1 MPDPLVVRVLADY
14 RRQLQDTESAQF
26 RDMAARWSAVQDRL
40 TVQIDSLAAE
50 IDALRQAGEV
60 VSRGRLLRLD
70 RYRALLTQVDAETT
84 RFDRLTT
91 GQIVSA
97 QSDAIG
103 LGLEAAAAAI
113 DAGYQQAGR
122 VAVDWNRLP
131 RRAVQTMAGLAS
143 DGSPLAALIAQSYPL
158 TVQALTDTL
167 VQAVGLGW
175 NPKKTAAAMRQAAD
189 LPLNRA
195 LRIARTEQLRAYR
208 ETTRAQYAESG
219 VVTAYRRLAAKSLRT
234 CPACLFA
241 DGKVYQLDE
250 PLDEHPNGRCQLI
263 PILDGMPERGWQT
276 GREWFKTLPAE
287 QQSAMLG
294 PGVYEKWKRER
305 FDLDRLITV
314 REDAT
319 WGNSL
324 QVTPLSAL

>member
-1 MPDPLVVRVLADY
+1 VPDPLVVRVLADY

-50 IDALRQAGEV
+50 IDALRQAGETV
-60 VSRGRLLRLD
+60 TRGRLLRMD
-70 RYRALLTQVDAETT
+70 RYQALLAQVDAETT